1 MTKTRHLSIKIKES
15 SGCTISRCSLYILNI
30 EKWHKATSTALCTRQ
45 IAVRFRPTRQC
56 HINED
61 TNADSGVNYS
71 KREGNR
77 QPGEDDKSEGDKS
90 KKAEFEAEKA
100 EIKAKAEVAGT
111 YLKAPNG
118 KDTNLTPDEFT
129 TVRTKS
135 FKEFFGDWELSE
147 KSF

>member
-1 MTKTRHLSIKIKES
+1 M
-15 SGCTISRCSLYILNI
+15 
-30 EKWHKATSTALCTRQ
+30 
-45 IAVRFRPTRQC
+45 
-56 HINED
+56 
-61 TNADSGVNYS
+61 
-71 KREGNR
+71 REGNR
-77 QPGEDDKSEGDKS
+77 QPGEDSKSEGDKS

-100 EIKAKAEVAGT
+100 EIKAKVAGT

-118 KDTNLTPDEFT
+118 KDTNFTPDEFT